1 MKSKII
7 KKVGNKLTMEVEIL
21 LDPTSMLNSEQK
33 IQQSLNSASVLATQT
48 ALSQFDSNG
57 SAIEL
62 NDEKYTSKGK
72 KKLRK

>member
-1 MKSKII
+1 
-7 KKVGNKLTMEVEIL
+7 VEIL
-21 LDPTSMLNSEQK
+21 LDPTSMLNSEQQ
-33 IQQSLNSASVLATQT
+33 IQQALNSAGILATQT

-72 KKLRK
+72 KKLRM

>member
-33 IQQSLNSASVLATQT
+33 IQQSLNSAGVLATQT
-48 ALSQFDSNG
+48 ALS
-57 SAIEL
+57 
-62 NDEKYTSKGK
+62 
-72 KKLRK
+72 

>member
-7 KKVGNKLTMEVEIL
+7 KQAGNQLTMEVEIL
-21 LDPTSMLNSEQK
+21 LDPASMLNSEQQ
-33 IQQSLNSASVLATQT
+33 IQQALNSAGILATQR

-57 SAIEL
+57 AAIDL

-72 KKLRK
+72 KKL